1 MFKVSILDIKTAA
14 PIFQELVKCVI
25 LPTEEGELSVLD
37 FHQSI
42 ISKLKKGVI
51 RADRE
56 HISVKKGIAK
66 MQDNELVVLV
76 ETDSG
81 KLAKNI

>member
-1 MFKVSILDIKTAA
+1 MFKVSVLDIRTAL
-14 PIFQELVKCVI
+14 PVFQEVVECVI

-37 FHQSI
+37 FHQPI

-51 RADRE
+51 RAGIE
-56 HISVKKGIAK
+56 YIPVKRGIAK

-76 ETDSG
+76 ETDSE
-81 KLAKNI
+81 KSAKNT

>member
-1 MFKVSILDIKTAA
+1 MFKVSILDIRTAS
-14 PIFQELVKCVI
+14 PVFQELAKCVI

-51 RADRE
+51 KADRE
-56 HISVKKGIAK
+56 HIPIKNGIAK

-81 KLAKNI
+81 KSAKNI